1 MWHHLT
7 DCMPLVSL
15 PSLEG
20 KPCEDEF
27 SSVFLMYTQSLMQH
41 LICRDPL
48 NKLASIALSLTSV
61 IITIALSYRPR
72 NGTSDIKWQRWGS
85 NPRLTVFHFVAIV
98 CIAGT
103 EPRVSGTLVFY
114 LYKVFH
120 CTKMFLE
127 NQVFHIYLFSIV
139 IHTVKCRTK

>member
-20 KPCEDEF
+20 KPHEDEF
-27 SSVFLMYTQSLMQH
+27 SSIFLMYAQSLMQH

-48 NKLASIALSLTSV
+48 NKLASIALSLTSAII
-61 IITIALSYRPR
+61 IITLSYRPR

-85 NPRLTVFHFVAIV
+85 NPSLTVFCFVAS
-98 CIAGT
+98 CT

-139 IHTVKCRTK
+139 IYTVKCRTK